1 MWLLLAFVSA
11 ALLGL
16 YDIAK
21 KTSLKDNAVLP
32 VLFLNTLFSTLIFL
46 PFIVLSA
53 MGYRDV
59 VGDMFYVPAAGWEV
73 HKFIILKAFIVLS
86 SWICGYFAIKHL
98 PLTIAGPV
106 NATRPVMVLVGAMII
121 FGERLNVYQWIGTA
135 FAVISFFLLSV
146 SGKKEGIN
154 FSHNKW
160 IFLLILAAVLGAVS
174 GLYDKFL
181 LKHIDRMIVQ
191 SWFNIYQMIIMGV
204 ILMVMWYPKRHGN
217 TPFRWKW
224 SILFISLFLSAADF
238 AYYYALSYDDSMI
251 SVVSM
256 VRRSSVIVSFIGG
269 VFFFHE
275 KNIKGKVIDLLLV
288 LIGMLFLYIGR

>member
-21 KTSLKDNAVLP
+21 KTSLKENAVLP
-32 VLFLNTLFSTLIFL
+32 VLFLNTLFSTLIFV
-46 PFIVLSA
+46 PFIFMSRFDIAA
-53 MGYRDV
+53 MENS
-59 VGDMFYVPAAGWEV
+59 MFYVPEAGWEV
-73 HKFIILKAFIVLS
+73 HKFIILKAIIVLS

-98 PLTIAGPV
+98 PLTIAGPI
-106 NATRPVMVLVGAMII
+106 NATRPVMVLVGAMLV
-121 FGERLNVYQWIGTA
+121 FGERLNLYQWIGTG
-135 FAVISFFLLSV
+135 FAIVSFFLLSV

-154 FSHNKW
+154 FKSNKW
-160 IFLLILAAVLGAVS
+160 IFLLVLAAVLGAVS
-174 GLYDKFL
+174 GLYDKYL

-191 SWFNIYQMIIMGV
+191 SWFNVYQMIIMGAIV
-204 ILMVMWYPKRHGN
+204 LFLWYPKRRS
-217 TPFRWKW
+217 TTKFSWKW
-224 SILFISLFLSAADF
+224 SILLISIFLSAADF

-256 VRRSSVIVSFIGG
+256 VRRSSVLVSFIGG
-269 VFFFHE
+269 VFLFKE

-288 LIGMLFLYIGR
+288 LIGMLFLYLGR

>member
-46 PFIVLSA
+46 PFIVLSS
-53 MGYRDV
+53 MGCRDV

-204 ILMVMWYPKRHGN
+204 ILMVMWYPKRHGS

>member
-204 ILMVMWYPKRHGN
+204 ILMVMWYPKRHGS